1 VVVGG
6 AAGVVAIVADGV
18 AVTLTVAVVCTE
30 TD

>member
-1 VVVGG
+1 VTVGD

-18 AVTLTVAVVCTE
+18 AVTVIVAVVDTE